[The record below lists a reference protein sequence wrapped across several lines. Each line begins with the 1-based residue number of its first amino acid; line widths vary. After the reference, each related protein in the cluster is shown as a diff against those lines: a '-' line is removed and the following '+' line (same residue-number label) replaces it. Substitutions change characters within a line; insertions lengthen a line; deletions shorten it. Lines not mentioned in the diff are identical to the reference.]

1 MKNLANCT
9 PREFLRQTNR
19 IRKKAAD
26 WLKLTDIM
34 NIRRR
39 LPKAE
44 DAGEASPEVRD
55 AMLRKQASDNLRAV
69 LDAVLEEHP
78 DETLDLIA
86 LMCFIEPEDIDNYRV
101 SDLLGAVTELINCP
115 EVLDFFTSLARL
127 GQTNFL
133 STVTG

>member
-19 IRKKAAD
+19 IRKKAAE
-26 WLKLTDIM
+26 WLKLTDVM

-44 DAGEASPEVRD
+44 ETGEVTKEIRD
-55 AMLRKQASDNLRAV
+55 AMLRRQAADNLQAI
-69 LDAVLEEHP
+69 LDAVLDEHP

-86 LMCFIEPEDIDNYRV
+86 LMCFIEPEDIDNYQV
-101 SDLLGAVTELINCP
+101 SSLLSAVTELINCP

-127 GQTNFL
+127 GQMNIL
-133 STVTG
+133 SPVTG